1 MWNTSKI
8 VAFQSEE
15 ASYHYE
21 NFAPNE
27 PNDSNRDEDCVVK
40 RMDRQGEWMDI
51 PCNTYNR
58 WTLCEA
64 AGMLFYDESVIG
76 TIDNYILQN
85 VKILEYF
92 PEITSGGPRTICLTA
107 PLQST
112 TC

>member
-1 MWNTSKI
+1 MWSESKI
-8 VAFQSEE
+8 IAFQSEV

-27 PNDSNRDEDCVVK
+27 PNDGNRGEDCVVK
-40 RMDRQGEWMDI
+40 KMDRQGEWMDI

-64 AGMLFYDESVIG
+64 AGILFHDESEIG
-76 TIDNYILQN
+76 TIDIYILQH

>member
-27 PNDSNRDEDCVVK
+27 PNRDEDCVVK
-40 RMDRQGEWMDI
+40 KMDRQGEWMAI
-51 PCNTYNR
+51 PCKTYNR

-76 TIDNYILQN
+76 TIDIYILQH

-92 PEITSGGPRTICLTA
+92 PEITSGGPKTICLTA
-107 PLQST
+107 PSLST

>member
-1 MWNTSKI
+1 MWSESKI

-27 PNDSNRDEDCVVK
+27 PNDSSRGEDCVVK

-64 AGMLFYDESVIG
+64 AGILFYDESVREA
-76 TIDNYILQN
+76 
-85 VKILEYF
+85 VKKKKILRRRHWSIQGE
-92 PEITSGGPRTICLTA
+92 GGKKIY
-107 PLQST
+107 SF
-112 TC
+112 

>member
-64 AGMLFYDESVIG
+64 VG
-76 TIDNYILQN
+76 IL
-85 VKILEYF
+85 
-92 PEITSGGPRTICLTA
+92 S
-107 PLQST
+107 
-112 TC
+112 